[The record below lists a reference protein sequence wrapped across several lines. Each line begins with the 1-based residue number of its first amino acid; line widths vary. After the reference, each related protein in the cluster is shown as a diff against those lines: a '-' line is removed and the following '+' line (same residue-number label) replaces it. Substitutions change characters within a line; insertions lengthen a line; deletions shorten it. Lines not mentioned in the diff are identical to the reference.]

1 MRDAAAVFA
10 ADQTAV
16 TGAMKALRNGGTLAL
31 VALGKNKEL
40 SLPWFELVTRGIRI
54 LGSHVGP
61 ISTLKEVVEY
71 HHLGKANVLVE
82 TRPLA
87 DIHLALADLAA
98 GKNNS
103 PRIVLVP

>member
-1 MRDAAAVFA
+1 
-10 ADQTAV
+10 
-16 TGAMKALRNGGTLAL
+16 

-40 SLPWFELVTRGIRI
+40 SLPWFELVTRGLRI

-61 ISTLKEVVEY
+61 ISTLKEVVDY
-71 HHLGKANVLVE
+71 HHLGKAKVLVE
-82 TRPLA
+82 TKPLA
-87 DIHLALADLAA
+87 DIRIAFEELAA